1 MGVSLKYKF
10 TLNAVLVLF
19 YCVICNLLFLWQFHH
34 WLIIVFYNCN
44 LSCYIENLSS
54 TMTHWR
60 PLHMLILNAGVFGL
74 AYTKTEDDLEMTFQV
89 NHLAQFYLTK
99 LLWEVLAASSP
110 SRVVIVSSESHRYME
125 PLTVTL
131 GCNRVIWSFVDWI

>member
-1 MGVSLKYKF
+1 
-10 TLNAVLVLF
+10 
-19 YCVICNLLFLWQFHH
+19 
-34 WLIIVFYNCN
+34 
-44 LSCYIENLSS
+44 
-54 TMTHWR
+54 
-60 PLHMLILNAGVFGL
+60 MLILNAGVFGL